1 MFSHTARRL
10 EGAQRREAA
19 SGARLRRAGGGR
31 RSGKRGGDDRAR
43 TGDLS
48 PDKRVLS
55 SAELRPRRGKGRAAS
70 AARPFQLRG
79 RDSNPRSRAHEARED
94 GPSSTALVWPAGV
107 EPAISGARSR
117 WGANSPTA
125 SRETPG
131 GTRTRVSGL
140 RARRHKPFDHGGTR
154 LRRQGSNLRLASNSR
169 VSYRLD
175 HAGTESGRRG
185 SRTPKAGQARPS
197 SKRGTAPMAVLPV
210 TPAGVEPAT
219 SRVRTGGSA
228 ELSYGASVL
237 CGRQGSNLRR
247 PAFQAG
253 ALPAELR
260 PQAG

>member
-1 MFSHTARRL
+1 METAGVEPAPSRCKRDALPPELHPQVRTDGVEPPQPEAPRL
-10 EGAQRREAA
+10 QRGELSRAQRPRTRGAA
-19 SGARLRRAGGGR
+19 GRIRTGTSGITTPGASRYTTATM
-31 RSGKRGGDDRAR
+31 RGGDDRAR

-140 RARRHKPFDHGGTR
+140 RARRHA
-154 LRRQGSNLRLASNSR
+154 LRPRGLEAPA
-169 VSYRLD
+169 
-175 HAGTESGRRG
+175 AGI
-185 SRTPKAGQARPS
+185 
-197 SKRGTAPMAVLPV
+197 
-210 TPAGVEPAT
+210 EPAP
-219 SRVRTGGSA
+219 R
-228 ELSYGASVL
+228 E
-237 CGRQGSNLRR
+237 
-247 PAFQAG
+247 
-253 ALPAELR
+253 
-260 PQAG
+260 